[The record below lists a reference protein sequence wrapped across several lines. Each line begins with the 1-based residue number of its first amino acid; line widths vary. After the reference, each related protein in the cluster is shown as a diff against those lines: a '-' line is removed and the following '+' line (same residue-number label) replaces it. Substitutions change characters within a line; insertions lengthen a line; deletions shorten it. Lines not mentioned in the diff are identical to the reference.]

1 MGCIILMFS
10 VSVFSQYRT
19 KRRQFLEGFKIQP
32 KAGVNMFFGDL
43 VSEDRTNYVFGVAA
57 EKELLP
63 YLNARADLNYGSMKG
78 TQIEDEY
85 SEPYAT
91 FDNSFIQFSLGA
103 TFRPLDLSLGLF
115 KQRLFKP
122 YIIAEGGILQFSA
135 TEYWGGAGPSIT
147 EPGSVWREVSGAT
160 PVISFGGGVN
170 YYWNSHFSVTAEII
184 ANKVFSDQLDGHD
197 EWYIGYGTPQQQTVV
212 TGASDFFY
220 VATIGITYLFDDSQW
235 RNSPKYNRKAYL
247 KTRSLYKRSRT
258 KYRRPSKRKTRLYK
272 K

>member
-78 TQIEDEY
+78 TQLFAETNL
-85 SEPYAT
+85 PYAN

-122 YIIAEGGILQFSA
+122 YIIGQAGILQYSA
-135 TEYWGGAGPSIT
+135 TEYWGEAGHGEAGT
-147 EPGSVWREVSGAT
+147 VWREVSGAS

-170 YYWNSHFSVTAEII
+170 YFWNSHISVTAEFVGSAIFGDE
-184 ANKVFSDQLDGHD
+184 VDGHK
-197 EWYIGYGTPQQQTVV
+197 EWYSVDGSV
-212 TGASDFFY
+212 TYPTDSNDFFY
-220 VATIGITYLFDDSQW
+220 VATLGITYLFDDSQW